1 MYGARFIDREQV
13 LRELEALAARARR
26 ERPDI
31 RRIVLFG
38 SLAKNTYTASGDA
51 DLLVILE
58 RSDQRFLDR
67 VPEFQRLFV
76 EASVP
81 VEVFPYTE
89 AEARSF
95 PLARTALRIRP
106 APGLMRTAH
115 RLPTAAA
122 TAAR

>member
-38 SLAKNTYTASGDA
+38 SLAKNTYTASSDA

-67 VPEFQRLFV
+67 VPEFQRPFV

-81 VEVFPYTE
+81 VEVFPCTE
-89 AEARSF
+89 AEARSVS
-95 PLARTALRIRP
+95 LARTALREGQP
-106 APGLMRTAH
+106 LA
-115 RLPTAAA
+115 
-122 TAAR
+122 